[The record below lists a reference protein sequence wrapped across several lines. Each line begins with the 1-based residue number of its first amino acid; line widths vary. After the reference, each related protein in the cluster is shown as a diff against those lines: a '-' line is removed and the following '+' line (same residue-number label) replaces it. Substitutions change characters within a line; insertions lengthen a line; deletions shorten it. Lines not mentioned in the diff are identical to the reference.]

1 MYHVTYR
8 YLHPHRE
15 QAQNEGSTRNS
26 RPRALARREALHSPR
41 NRLVISFKYMTLAV
55 KPRPSIEGQ
64 HFHVVVIGGGIN
76 GVAVARECA
85 RAGKRTLL
93 VEQNDFASG
102 VTSRSTRIIHGGLR
116 YLEHGELDLVR
127 ESVRERERLLRE
139 RSHLVH
145 PVHFLFLLNE
155 QSQRS
160 AMKVRA
166 GLWLYQRMS
175 GKKSGDPSEMELK
188 RVERALDAG
197 HKWSILNYEDAQC
210 EFPERLVAEWVTE
223 AADAGAIV
231 RNHCEVLAVDVA
243 HGRAR
248 GVLLRDRITGKD
260 EHVDAAWIL
269 NCSGPWADRICQR
282 SSVRTS
288 KPMLG
293 GVRGS
298 HIVLPRFS
306 GAPTAGLYTE
316 AADGRPVFILPW
328 NEQVLV
334 GTTEVPDSGDPG
346 RTAPSAEEI
355 EYLLRT
361 VTQLFPKAKLSAHD
375 IRYAFAGIRPLAS
388 SPKNKPSA
396 VTRRHFLHD
405 HTDDGAAKLISVIG
419 GKLTT
424 AASLARECAR
434 KIGINVAE
442 PNTIS
447 VGPGSAL
454 DPMLDHEVLEI
465 ARAGS
470 VSEETARGMM
480 EWHGQRAMDIARM
493 ALVSAELRAP
503 ICPHTS
509 HIVSEVV
516 DAYHKEFAMTLGDVL
531 LRRVPVALGACW
543 SESCSREA
551 ALRIGAVLGWNEH
564 DLGANLEA
572 FEMERT
578 AFLQRPSSHRSAFE
592 AAAD

>member
-1 MYHVTYR
+1 M
-8 YLHPHRE
+8 
-15 QAQNEGSTRNS
+15 S
-26 RPRALARREALHSPR
+26 LA
-41 NRLVISFKYMTLAV
+41 I
-55 KPRPSIEGQ
+55 KPRPPLEGQ
-64 HFHVVVIGGGIN
+64 HFHVVIIGGGIN

-116 YLEHGELDLVR
+116 YLEHGELGLVR

-155 QSQRS
+155 RSQRS
-160 AMKVRA
+160 ALKVRA
-166 GLWLYQRMS
+166 GLWLYQRIA
-175 GKKSGDPSEMELK
+175 GRKSADLSEMELK

-197 HKWSILNYEDAQC
+197 QQWSIFNYEDAQC
-210 EFPERLVAEWVTE
+210 EFPERLVAEWMME
-223 AADAGAIV
+223 AAEAGAVV
-231 RNHCEVLAVDVA
+231 RNHCEVLAVNVTQ
-243 HGRAR
+243 GRAQ
-248 GVLLRDRITGKD
+248 GVLLRDRISGKD
-260 EHVDAAWIL
+260 ERVDAGWIL
-269 NCSGPWADRICQR
+269 NCTGPWADRICQR
-282 SSVRTS
+282 SSVHTS

-298 HIVLPRFS
+298 HIVLSRFS
-306 GAPTAGLYTE
+306 GAPSSALYTE
-316 AADGRPVFILPW
+316 AADGRPVFVLPW

-334 GTTEVPDSGDPG
+334 GTTEVADTGDPAK
-346 RTAPSAEEI
+346 TAPSNEEI

-361 VTQLFPKAKLSAHD
+361 VAKLFPKAKISAHD
-375 IRYAFAGIRPLAS
+375 IKYAFAGVRPLPN
-388 SPKNKPSA
+388 SPGNAASA

-405 HTDDGAAKLISVIG
+405 HTPDGAARLISVIG

-434 KIGINVAE
+434 KIGIAVPEPTLVAM
-442 PNTIS
+442 
-447 VGPGSAL
+447 GPGGSL
-454 DPMLDHEVLEI
+454 DPMLDQEVLEI

-470 VSEETARGMM
+470 VSEETARGIM

-503 ICPHTS
+503 VCPHSS
-509 HIVSEVV
+509 HIVAEVV
-516 DAYHKEFAMTLGDVL
+516 EAYRREFAVTLGDVL

-551 ALRIGAVLGWNEH
+551 GLRIGAVLGWNEQA
-564 DLGANLEA
+564 LGANLES
-572 FEMERT
+572 FETERT
-578 AFLQRPSSHRSAFE
+578 AFLKQPARGASALE

>member
-1 MYHVTYR
+1 M
-8 YLHPHRE
+8 
-15 QAQNEGSTRNS
+15 S
-26 RPRALARREALHSPR
+26 LA
-41 NRLVISFKYMTLAV
+41 T
-55 KPRPSIEGQ
+55 KPRPPLESQ
-64 HFHVVVIGGGIN
+64 HFQVVILGGGIN
-76 GVAVARECA
+76 GVALARECA

-116 YLEHGELDLVR
+116 YLEHGEIDLVR

-166 GLWLYQRMS
+166 GLWLYQRFAARRS
-175 GKKSGDPSEMELK
+175 ADLSEMELK

-197 HKWSILNYEDAQC
+197 HQWTIFNYEDAQC
-210 EFPERLVAEWVTE
+210 EFPERLVAEWMIE
-223 AADAGAIV
+223 AAEAGAVV
-231 RNHCEVLAVDVA
+231 RNHCEVLAVNVTQ
-243 HGRAR
+243 GRAR

-260 EHVDAAWIL
+260 ERVEAGWIV
-269 NCSGPWADRICQR
+269 NCTGPWADRICQR
-282 SSVRTS
+282 SSIRTG

-306 GAPTAGLYTE
+306 GAPSVGLYTE
-316 AADGRPVFILPW
+316 AADGRPIFVLPW
-328 NEQVLV
+328 NEQMLV
-334 GTTEVPDSGDPG
+334 GTTEVEDTGDPAK
-346 RTAPSAEEI
+346 TAPANEEI

-361 VTQLFPKAKLSAHD
+361 VSKLFPKAKISAHD
-375 IRYAFAGIRPLAS
+375 IKYAFAGVRPLPN
-388 SPKNKPSA
+388 SPGNKASA

-405 HTDDGAAKLISVIG
+405 HTADGAARLISVIG

-434 KIGINVAE
+434 KIGIPVPE
-442 PNTIS
+442 PTMMAM
-447 VGPGSAL
+447 GPGSSL
-454 DPMLDHEVLEI
+454 DPMLDQEIIEI

-470 VSEETARGMM
+470 VSEETARGLM
-480 EWHGQRAMDIARM
+480 EWHGPRAMDIARM

-503 ICPHTS
+503 VCPHSS
-509 HIVSEVV
+509 HIVAEVV
-516 DAYHKEFAMTLGDVL
+516 EAYRREFAITLGDVL

-551 ALRIGAVLGWNEH
+551 ALRIGAVMGWNEQA
-564 DLGANLEA
+564 LGENLES
-572 FEMERT
+572 FETERT
-578 AFLQRPSSHRSAFE
+578 AFMKKPSRGGAALE
-592 AAAD
+592 LAAD

>member
-1 MYHVTYR
+1 
-8 YLHPHRE
+8 
-15 QAQNEGSTRNS
+15 
-26 RPRALARREALHSPR
+26 
-41 NRLVISFKYMTLAV
+41 MTLAI
-55 KPRPSIEGQ
+55 KPRPSLESQ
-64 HFHVVVIGGGIN
+64 HFQVVVIGGGIN

-116 YLEHGELDLVR
+116 YLEHGEIDLVR

-145 PVHFLFLLNE
+145 PVNFLFLLNE
-155 QSQRS
+155 TSQRS

-166 GLWLYQRMS
+166 GLWMYQRLA
-175 GKKSGDPSEMELK
+175 GKKSNDLTEMELK

-197 HKWSILNYEDAQC
+197 HKWSIFNYEDAQC
-210 EFPERLVAEWVTE
+210 EFPERLVAEWLTE
-223 AADAGAIV
+223 AVEAGAVV
-231 RNHCEVLAVDVA
+231 RNHTEVLAVDVA

-248 GVLLRDRITGKD
+248 GVLLRDRSASGTGGSGASKD
-260 EHVDAAWIL
+260 ERVEAGWII
-269 NCSGPWADRICQR
+269 NCTGPWADRICQR

-298 HIVLPRFS
+298 HIVLPRFA
-306 GAPTAGLYTE
+306 GAPSSALYSE
-316 AADGRPVFILPW
+316 AADGRPVFVLPW
-328 NEQVLV
+328 NDQVLV
-334 GTTEVPDSGDPG
+334 GTTEVPDTGDPA
-346 RTAPSAEEI
+346 RTSPSNEEI

-361 VTQLFPKAKLSAHD
+361 VTGLFPKVKLSAHD
-375 IRYAFAGIRPLAS
+375 IKYAFAGIRPLPN
-388 SPKNKPSA
+388 SPANKPSA

-405 HTDDGAAKLISVIG
+405 HTADGAAHLISVIG

-434 KIGINVAE
+434 KIGVAVAE
-442 PNTIS
+442 PTSIA
-447 VGPGSAL
+447 VGPGSSL
-454 DPMLDHEVLEI
+454 DPMLDQEVVEI

-470 VSEETARGMM
+470 ISEETARGMM
-480 EWHGQRAMDIARM
+480 EWHGQGAMDIARM

-503 ICPHTS
+503 VCPHTS
-509 HIVSEVV
+509 HIVAEVV
-516 DAYHKEFAMTLGDVL
+516 EAYRRECAITLGDVL

-551 ALRIGAVLGWNEH
+551 ALRIGAVLGWDDH
-564 DLGANLEA
+564 ALGANLES
-572 FEMERT
+572 FEMERA
-578 AFLQRPSSHRSAFE
+578 AFLHRPSRAYSALQT
-592 AAAD
+592 AAD

>member
-1 MYHVTYR
+1 M
-8 YLHPHRE
+8 
-15 QAQNEGSTRNS
+15 S
-26 RPRALARREALHSPR
+26 LA
-41 NRLVISFKYMTLAV
+41 T
-55 KPRPSIEGQ
+55 KPRPPLEG
-64 HFHVVVIGGGIN
+64 HFQVVVIGGGIN

-116 YLEHGELDLVR
+116 YLEHGELGLVR

-155 QSQRS
+155 QSHRS
-160 AMKVRA
+160 AMNVRA
-166 GLWLYQRMS
+166 GLWLYQRIARR
-175 GKKSGDPSEMELK
+175 KSADLSEMELK

-197 HKWSILNYEDAQC
+197 HKWSIFNYEDAQC
-210 EFPERLVAEWVTE
+210 EFPERLVAEWMTE
-223 AADAGAIV
+223 AAEAGAVV
-231 RNHCEVLAVDVA
+231 RNHCEVLAVDVGQ
-243 HGRAR
+243 GRAR
-248 GVLLRDRITGKD
+248 GVLLRDRISGKD
-260 EHVDAAWIL
+260 ERVDANWII
-269 NCSGPWADRICQR
+269 NCTGPWADRICQR
-282 SSVRTS
+282 SAVRTS
-288 KPMLG
+288 QPMLG

-306 GAPTAGLYTE
+306 GAPSAALYTE

-328 NEQVLV
+328 NDQVLV
-334 GTTEVPDSGDPG
+334 GTTEVPDTGDPG
-346 RTAPSAEEI
+346 KTAPSSEEI

-361 VTQLFPKAKLSAHD
+361 VTKLFPKAKISAHD
-375 IRYAFAGIRPLAS
+375 IKFAFAGVRPLPN
-388 SPKNKPSA
+388 SPGKSAAA

-405 HTDDGAAKLISVIG
+405 HTPDGAARLISVIG

-434 KIGINVAE
+434 KIGIAVPEPTLVAM
-442 PNTIS
+442 
-447 VGPGSAL
+447 GPGSAL
-454 DPMLDHEVLEI
+454 DPMLDQETLEI

-509 HIVSEVV
+509 HIVAEVV
-516 DAYHKEFAMTLGDVL
+516 EAFRKEFAVTLGDVL

-551 ALRIGAVLGWNEH
+551 ALRTGAVLGWNEQT
-564 DLGANLEA
+564 LGANLES
-572 FEMERT
+572 FEMERA
-578 AFLQRPSSHRSAFE
+578 AFLHRPSRGTSGLQL
-592 AAAD
+592 AAD

>member
-1 MYHVTYR
+1 MSLSVK
-8 YLHPHRE
+8 
-15 QAQNEGSTRNS
+15 S
-26 RPRALARREALHSPR
+26 RPS
-41 NRLVISFKYMTLAV
+41 VD
-55 KPRPSIEGQ
+55 GQ

-116 YLEHGELDLVR
+116 YLEHGELGLVR

-139 RSHLVH
+139 RSHLIH
-145 PVHFLFLLNE
+145 PVQFLFLLNE

-166 GLWLYQRMS
+166 GLWLYQRFA
-175 GKKSGDPSEMELK
+175 GKRSSALSEMELK
-188 RVERALDAG
+188 RVERALDSG
-197 HKWSILNYEDAQC
+197 HQWSIFNYEDAQC
-210 EFPERLVAEWVTE
+210 EFPERLVAEWMLE
-223 AADAGAIV
+223 AAEAGAVV

-243 HGRAR
+243 QGRAR

-260 EHVDAAWIL
+260 ERVDAGWIF
-269 NCSGPWADRICQR
+269 NCTGPWADRICQR
-282 SSVRTS
+282 SAVRTS

-298 HIVLPRFS
+298 HIVLPQFS
-306 GAPTAGLYTE
+306 GAPSAALYTE
-316 AADGRPVFILPW
+316 AADGRPIFVLPW

-334 GTTEVPDSGDPG
+334 GTTEVADTGDPA
-346 RTAPSAEEI
+346 RTAPSNEEI

-361 VTQLFPKAKLSAHD
+361 VSKLFPKAKLSAHD
-375 IRYAFAGIRPLAS
+375 IKYTFAGVRPLPNSPGDKAS
-388 SPKNKPSA
+388 T

-405 HTDDGAAKLISVIG
+405 HTPEGAARLISVIG

-434 KIGINVAE
+434 KIGIAVPEPSMVAM
-442 PNTIS
+442 
-447 VGPGSAL
+447 GAGSSL
-454 DPMLDHEVLEI
+454 DPMLDQEVTNV

-480 EWHGQRAMDIARM
+480 EWHGPRAMDIARM

-503 ICPHTS
+503 ICPHSS
-509 HIVSEVV
+509 HIVAEVV
-516 DAYHKEFAMTLGDVL
+516 EAYRKEFAVTLADVL
-531 LRRVPVALGACW
+531 LRRLPVALGACW

-551 ALRIGAVLGWNEH
+551 ALRIGAVLGWKEQ
-564 DLGANLEA
+564 DLGSNLEA
-572 FEMERT
+572 FETERT
-578 AFLQRPSSHRSAFE
+578 AFLKKPSRGNSTLE

>member
-1 MYHVTYR
+1 M
-8 YLHPHRE
+8 
-15 QAQNEGSTRNS
+15 S
-26 RPRALARREALHSPR
+26 LA
-41 NRLVISFKYMTLAV
+41 T
-55 KPRPSIEGQ
+55 KPRPPLESQ
-64 HFHVVVIGGGIN
+64 HFQVVILGGGIN
-76 GVAVARECA
+76 GVALARECA

-102 VTSRSTRIIHGGLR
+102 TTSRSTRIIHGGLR
-116 YLEHGELDLVR
+116 YLEHGEIDLVR

-166 GLWLYQRMS
+166 GLWLYQRFAARRS
-175 GKKSGDPSEMELK
+175 ADLSEMELK

-197 HKWSILNYEDAQC
+197 HQWTIFNYEDAQC
-210 EFPERLVAEWVTE
+210 EFPERLVAEWMME
-223 AADAGAIV
+223 AAEAGAV
-231 RNHCEVLAVDVA
+231 FRNHCEVLAVNVTQ
-243 HGRAR
+243 GRAR

-260 EHVDAAWIL
+260 ERVEAAWMV
-269 NCSGPWADRICQR
+269 NCTGPWADRICQR
-282 SSVRTS
+282 SSIRTG

-306 GAPTAGLYTE
+306 GAPGVGLYTE
-316 AADGRPVFILPW
+316 APDGRPIFVLPW
-328 NEQVLV
+328 NDQMLV
-334 GTTEVPDSGDPG
+334 GTTEVEDTGDPAK
-346 RTAPSAEEI
+346 TAPANEEI

-361 VTQLFPKAKLSAHD
+361 VTRLFPKAKISAHD
-375 IRYAFAGIRPLAS
+375 IKYAFAGVRPLPN
-388 SPKNKPSA
+388 SPGDKASA

-405 HTDDGAAKLISVIG
+405 HTPDGAARLISVIG

-434 KIGINVAE
+434 KIGIPVPE
-442 PNTIS
+442 PTMMAM
-447 VGPGSAL
+447 GPGSSL
-454 DPMLDHEVLEI
+454 DPMLDQEIIEI

-470 VSEETARGMM
+470 VSEETARGLM
-480 EWHGQRAMDIARM
+480 EWHGPRAMDIARM

-503 ICPHTS
+503 VCPHSS
-509 HIVSEVV
+509 HIVAEVV
-516 DAYHKEFAMTLGDVL
+516 EAYRREFAITLGDVL

-551 ALRIGAVLGWNEH
+551 ALRIGAVMGWNEQA
-564 DLGANLEA
+564 LGENLES
-572 FEMERT
+572 FETERT
-578 AFLQRPSSHRSAFE
+578 AFLKKPSRGGAALE
-592 AAAD
+592 LAAD

>member
-1 MYHVTYR
+1 M
-8 YLHPHRE
+8 
-15 QAQNEGSTRNS
+15 S
-26 RPRALARREALHSPR
+26 
-41 NRLVISFKYMTLAV
+41 LAV
-55 KPRPSIEGQ
+55 KPRPSVDGQ

-116 YLEHGELDLVR
+116 YLEHGEVGLVR
-127 ESVRERERLLRE
+127 ESVRERERLLCE

-155 QSQRS
+155 HSQRS
-160 AMKVRA
+160 ALKVRA
-166 GLWLYQRMS
+166 GLWLYQRFA
-175 GKKSGDPSEMELK
+175 GKRSSALSEMELK
-188 RVERALDAG
+188 RVERALDSG
-197 HKWSILNYEDAQC
+197 HQWSIFNYEDAQC
-210 EFPERLVAEWVTE
+210 EFPERLVAEWMLE
-223 AADAGAIV
+223 AAEAGAVV

-243 HGRAR
+243 QGRAR

-260 EHVDAAWIL
+260 ERVDAGWIL
-269 NCSGPWADRICQR
+269 NCTGPWADRICQR
-282 SSVRTS
+282 SAVRTS

-306 GAPTAGLYTE
+306 GAPSVALYTE
-316 AADGRPVFILPW
+316 AADGRPVFVLPW

-334 GTTEVPDSGDPG
+334 GTTEVPDTGDPG
-346 RTAPSAEEI
+346 RTEPSHEEI

-361 VTQLFPKAKLSAHD
+361 VAKLFPKAKLSAHD
-375 IRYAFAGIRPLAS
+375 IKYAFAGVRPLPN
-388 SPKNKPSA
+388 SPGDKASA

-405 HTDDGAAKLISVIG
+405 HTPEGAARLISVIG

-434 KIGINVAE
+434 RIGIAVPEPSLVAM
-442 PNTIS
+442 
-447 VGPGSAL
+447 GSGSSL
-454 DPMLDHEVLEI
+454 DPMLDQEVTDV

-480 EWHGQRAMDIARM
+480 EWHGPRAMDIARM

-503 ICPHTS
+503 ICPHSS
-509 HIVSEVV
+509 HIVAEVV
-516 DAYHKEFAMTLGDVL
+516 EAYRKEFAVTLADVL
-531 LRRVPVALGACW
+531 LRRIPVALGACW

-551 ALRIGAVLGWNEH
+551 ALRIGAVLGWNEQ
-564 DLGANLEA
+564 DLGSNLEA
-572 FEMERT
+572 FETERT
-578 AFLQRPSSHRSAFE
+578 AFLKKPSRGASALE